1 MSRDDLI
8 SIEGKVTKQLGGGIS
23 EIECDASGLQSNGAK
38 GESKLII
45 TAILS
50 GKMKKNRIRVLPGDR
65 VRVNVSPYDTTHGLI
80 VRRL

>member
-8 SIEGKVTKQLGGGIS
+8 SMEGKVVKQLGGGIL
-23 EIECDASGLQSNGAK
+23 EIKCDVVKNKNELVIN
-38 GESKLII
+38 
-45 TAILS
+45 AILS

-65 VRVNVSPYDTTHGLI
+65 VRVDVSPYDTTHGLI

>member
-1 MSRDDLI
+1 MSRNDLI

-23 EIECDASGLQSNGAK
+23 EIECDGAK
-38 GESKLII
+38 GESELII